1 MERIDTVSGRAKL
14 PPRREPYWAKIGN
27 GQHVGYRRSEDG
39 GGAWIARAY
48 DAGTRSRAYR
58 ALGDLA
64 GVTGADQYDAAVRL
78 AREWFTHIEQ
88 GGSTDART
96 VGDACARYV
105 AHIRETKGDK
115 AAGVAAQ
122 RLAALVA
129 SDHIARIELAKLQER
144 HVKDWRKRLE
154 LTPCKAPARGKN
166 CRVKTPQ
173 PEPRPRTP
181 ATLNRDMTYLRA
193 ALNLAKADRLL
204 VTDMAW
210 CRALLPVKGAERRR
224 DTYLTRDQRRALL
237 DAIICPSLR
246 ALVACLCVLPLRP
259 GAIAGLT
266 VGDFDARAGTLR
278 VSTDKAGQGR
288 RLLLPDTAAELL
300 RSQAKGKLPRAPLL
314 SRPDGSPWDKD
325 SWKRPVKA
333 AVIAAGL
340 PADAVLYSLR
350 HSAITDL
357 VSGGLDL
364 MTVAQIAGTSARMIE
379 LHYAHLQADRARDA
393 LAGLAL

>member
-14 PPRREPYWAKIGN
+14 TPRREPYWAKVGN
-27 GQHVGYRRSEDG
+27 GQHVGFRRSED

-48 DAGTRSRAYR
+48 DAGTKSRAYR
-58 ALGDLA
+58 ALGDMT
-64 GVTGADQYDAAVRL
+64 GVTPSDQYDAAVKL
-78 AREWFTHIEQ
+78 AREWFEHIEQ

-105 AHIRETKGDK
+105 DHIRETKGDK

-129 SDHIARIELAKLQER
+129 PDPIARIDLAKLQER

-154 LTPCKAPARGKN
+154 QTPCKAPTRGKN

-173 PEPRPRTP
+173 PEPRLRTP
-181 ATLNRDMTYLRA
+181 ATLNRDMTHLRA

-210 CRALLPVKGAERRR
+210 SRALLPVKGAERRR
-224 DTYLTRDQRRALL
+224 DAYLTREQRRALL
-237 DAIICPSLR
+237 DAIDCPSLR
-246 ALVACLCVLPLRP
+246 ALVACLCALPLRP
-259 GAIAGLT
+259 GAIAAL
-266 VGDFDARAGTLR
+266 VAGDFDPRAGTLR
-278 VSTDKAGQGR
+278 VSVDKAGAGR
-288 RLLLPDTAAELL
+288 RLLLPESVADML
-300 RSQAKGKLPRAPLL
+300 RGHAKGKLPRAPLL
-314 SRPDGSPWDKD
+314 SRPDGSAWNKD
-325 SWKRPVKA
+325 QWKGPVKA
-333 AVIAAGL
+333 AVVAAGL

-350 HSAITDL
+350 HSAVTDL

-364 MTVAQIAGTSARMIE
+364 MTVAQIAGTSVRMIE
-379 LHYAHLQADRARDA
+379 LHYAHLQQDRARDA
-393 LAGLAL
+393 LQGLVL